1 MNKEEMIT
9 TIQNK
14 ELKLWNEVQM
24 YRQIMNDQNTECTK
38 RLYKMS
44 RAKWSAV
51 YDLMKDLGIEF
62 LHE

>member
-1 MNKEEMIT
+1 MKKADMIT

-24 YRQIMNDQNTECTK
+24 YLQIMNDQHTECTE
-38 RLYKMS
+38 RLYKMA

-51 YDLMKDLGIEF
+51 YDLMNDLGIEI

>member
-1 MNKEEMIT
+1 MKKADMIT

-14 ELKLWNEVQM
+14 ELKLWNEFQM
-24 YRQIMNDQNTECTK
+24 YQQIMNDQHTECTE
-38 RLYKMS
+38 RLYKMA

-51 YDLMKDLGIEF
+51 YDLMNDLGIKI

>member
-1 MNKEEMIT
+1 MKKADMIT

-24 YRQIMNDQNTECTK
+24 YQQIMNDQNTECTK
-38 RLYKMS
+38 RFYKMARS
-44 RAKWSAV
+44 QWSSV
-51 YDLMKDLGIEF
+51 YDLMNDLGIKV

>member
-1 MNKEEMIT
+1 MKKADMIT

-14 ELKLWNEVQM
+14 ELKLWNDTEM
-24 YRQIMNDQNTECTK
+24 YKQIMDDQHTECIE

-51 YDLMKDLGIEF
+51 YDLMNDLGIEI

>member
-1 MNKEEMIT
+1 MKKADMIT

-14 ELKLWNEVQM
+14 ELKLWNDTEM
-24 YRQIMNDQNTECTK
+24 YKQIMDDQHTECTE

-51 YDLMKDLGIEF
+51 YDLMNDLGIEI

>member
-1 MNKEEMIT
+1 MKKSDMIT

-14 ELKLWNEVQM
+14 ELKLWNDTEM
-24 YRQIMNDQNTECTK
+24 YLQIMNDQHTECTE
-38 RLYKMS
+38 RLYKMF

-51 YDLMKDLGIEF
+51 YDLMNDLGIEF